1 MENRQDCIKCGKEGV
16 LVTKKGFNAKRQQ
29 RWKCG
34 ICQKT
39 FVVEGS
45 KPVGKPT
52 VKKVSTKKSSVKKD
66 SIKKSI
72 DEKSVVKKVSTKKP
86 EPTITTN
93 IVINSNVIKSVHKD
107 LTIDEAFEMVSSYFR
122 EISKTESKET
132 KDADGNKT
140 ISFKIN
146 TGTKGI

>member
-1 MENRQDCIKCGKEGV
+1 MAKRLDCIKCGKEGV

-52 VKKVSTKKSSVKKD
+52 VKKVSTKKPAVKKV

-72 DEKSVVKKVSTKKP
+72 VEKVSTKKP

-93 IVINSNVIKSVHKD
+93 IVINSNVIKSIHKD

-122 EISKTESKET
+122 EISKTESVIT
-132 KDADGNKT
+132 KDSDGNKT

-146 TGTKGI
+146 TGTKGM